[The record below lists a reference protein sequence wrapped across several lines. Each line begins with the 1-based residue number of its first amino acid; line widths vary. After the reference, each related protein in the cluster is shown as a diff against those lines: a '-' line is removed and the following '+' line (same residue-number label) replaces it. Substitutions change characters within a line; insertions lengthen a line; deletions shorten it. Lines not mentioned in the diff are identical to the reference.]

1 MSIQINRYKRI
12 NNYIYCHFL
21 FAVSSL
27 FSLAGNSERRKKQV
41 KIEEAMGRQYQG
53 KQVWGLEIH

>member
-41 KIEEAMGRQYQG
+41 KIEEATGRQYQG
-53 KQVWGLEIH
+53 INRFGV